1 MRREDFTLDVTVE
14 DSDDTNA
21 RPPTVTI
28 DFDGSRTDLEER
40 LLGPDGEY
48 LSAEETDVT
57 LRLRG
62 DPDDPDATGVV
73 SVTDRVTGSL
83 LLELDEDAADVLDFV
98 DAARAYGER
107 EDGDDVNGSYRVVVS
122 VDGERVL
129 TYEKETFLVYS
140 ADGDLLRGRS
150 LIPGGVEL

>member
-1 MRREDFTLDVTVE
+1 MRREDFTLDVDE
-14 DSDDTNA
+14 NRGDTES

-28 DFDGSRTDLEER
+28 DFDGSRTDLDER
-40 LLGPDGEY
+40 LVGPDGEY
-48 LSAEETDVT
+48 LDAEETDVT

-62 DPDDPDATGVV
+62 DPEDPDTTGVV
-73 SVTDRVTGSL
+73 SVTDRITGSL
-83 LLELDEDAADVLDFV
+83 LLELDEDAADVLAFV
-98 DAARAYGER
+98 DAARAHGER
-107 EDGDDVNGSYRVVVS
+107 EDDDDRNGGYRVNID